1 LRIVET
7 AGVTDAGR
15 KRRRNED
22 AYVVEPPLF
31 VVADGMGGAQAGEV
45 ASRLAAAAF
54 RDFHEAD
61 DLDPEERVVAIIR
74 EANRRI
80 YERARA
86 DREASGMG
94 TTVTA
99 ALVVGDRVAVGHVG
113 DSRAYRIR
121 SGRLEQLTEDH
132 SLVADLVRSGRLT
145 AEEADTHPQRSV
157 ITRALG
163 TDPDVDVDAFSV
175 DVEAGD
181 LVLLCSDGLTS
192 MVADD
197 DILTVVA
204 RAKSLD
210 AAAKALVK
218 AANRAGGED
227 NVTAVLFELAVGPTE
242 AADETAVLRRDGGG
256 ADPDLEDTLTGL
268 ERTATAE
275 APAAILEREEVG
287 WPGEDDERE
296 ADARAETAP
305 ARPAPRRRRTWPRRM
320 VLTAAA
326 LAFVALV
333 AAVAFWALSR
343 ANFVGADEDGNLA
356 VYQGLP
362 YDLGGGVNLYRV
374 RYVSRLQAVQL
385 TPAEREE
392 LLGHDL
398 VSYDEAR
405 ARLAHYE
412 QGGVP

>member
-1 LRIVET
+1 MMIAQT
-7 AGVTDAGR
+7 AGLTDAGR

-54 RDFHEAD
+54 RDFHDAD
-61 DLDPEERVVAIIR
+61 ELDAEERVVAIIQ

-86 DREASGMG
+86 DRDASGMG

-99 ALVVGDRVAVGHVG
+99 ALVAGDRIAVGHVG

-121 SGRLEQLTEDH
+121 AGRLEQLTDDH

-145 AEEADTHPQRSV
+145 PEEADTHPQRSV

-163 TDPDVDVDAFSV
+163 TDPEVDVDSLSV
-175 DVEAGD
+175 AAEAGD
-181 LVLLCSDGLTS
+181 LILLCSDGLTT
-192 MVADD
+192 MVADEE
-197 DILTVVA
+197 ILDLVA

-210 AAAKALVK
+210 AAVKSLVK

-227 NVTAVLFELAVGPTE
+227 NVTAVLFQLE
-242 AADETAVLRRDGGG
+242 ADRHEAIEETAVMSGDGRG

-268 ERTATAE
+268 ELSTAG
-275 APAAILEREEVG
+275 APAATLEREDVG
-287 WPGEDDERE
+287 WPSAEDELEAELDE
-296 ADARAETAP
+296 DVVP
-305 ARPAPRRRRTWPRRM
+305 ARPTARRRRSWPRRLLLV
-320 VLTAAA
+320 VLA
-326 LAFVALV
+326 LAFVAIV
-333 AAVAFWALSR
+333 AAVALWALSR
-343 ANFVGADEDGNLA
+343 ANFIGADEDGNLA

-362 YDLGGGVNLYRV
+362 YDLGGGVSLYRV

-385 TPAEREE
+385 TAPEREA

-398 VSYDEAR
+398 VSYEQAR
-405 ARLAHYE
+405 ARLARYE
-412 QGGVP
+412 QEGVP